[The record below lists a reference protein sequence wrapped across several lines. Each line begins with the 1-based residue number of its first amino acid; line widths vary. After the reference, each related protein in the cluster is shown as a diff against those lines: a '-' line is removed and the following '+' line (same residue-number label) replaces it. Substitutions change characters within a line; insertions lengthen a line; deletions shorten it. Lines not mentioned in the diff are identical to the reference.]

1 MTFVV
6 IAIEAD
12 WNITRLTIAFRYSAR
27 MVCTIFTLYNFSVV
41 FSIKCHVVVLS
52 IQIYDMCFL
61 ALTTEN
67 LMTEMTMVFSKHVT
81 LETTLHIHMAAI
93 FHRLHVLQRFKLHK
107 MNSAAIRIIET

>member
-1 MTFVV
+1 MNFVV
-6 IAIEAD
+6 IAIETD
-12 WNITRLTIAFRYSAR
+12 LNITRFTIAFIYLAR
-27 MVCTIFTLYNFSVV
+27 MVCTIFAFDN